1 VNNRLRVIVFFFLCA
16 STHWSAAVVL
26 GQQSETIYWSK
37 NEFTIPFHIDNDG
50 SQPSAVLLE
59 ISTDEGMTWLPYA
72 RDGVRAR
79 QFRFTSQGDGLYL
92 FRIKTIDNLGQ
103 AFDPGAEPLRV
114 LVDTTSPEL
123 TLEVDTDARG
133 QLIASFAI
141 IETNPKIE
149 SIRLEYQTEFTGS
162 WIAANFDTNRKSSTE
177 LSGRGMLNVSSTV
190 RQLVVRL
197 VAKDAA
203 GNESEVTR
211 LPQLP
216 RTATAPTGM
225 QLASGRNSP
234 PTSPF
239 SNNAQFSNSQ
249 FSNSQFSNT
258 KTSNAQL
265 PGPQG
270 NTSVARLGS
279 GPTLGLPGGPTI
291 TAVPSPTTASGPTS
305 KSNGYQFQPITKDT
319 LISTNVSVDAQSD
332 GLGSLP
338 SIAAS
343 QDLNASPLFLGG
355 ASGDSVQLSN
365 QPQSASPIAL
375 SVPSPARAPTGTTR
389 SIDQKPYHSSSKAFS
404 LDYAVDQR
412 GGSQVASVEL
422 WGTVDQG
429 QIWELWGTDPDGK
442 TPFDIS
448 VETEGLFGFRMVLV
462 GANGMSAN
470 RPRNGDNADAWIH
483 VDTKLPSARIVS
495 AVYGRGNESGALVI
509 EFSAQDE
516 QFSDRPIKLSYSEV
530 PTGPWTTIVS
540 GYENSGRYVWR
551 ADPNLPARVYL
562 QIEAFDQAGNIGA
575 HRLELPVDIEGLA
588 PRGRIQGFR
597 PIPQ

>member
-1 VNNRLRVIVFFFLCA
+1 VNIRTKVIAFFFL
-16 STHWSAAVVL
+16 STLANSEATVAF
-26 GQQSETIYWSK
+26 GQQPETIYWSK

-50 SQPSAVLLE
+50 AQPASVLLE
-59 ISTDEGMTWLPYA
+59 ISTDEGLTWAPYA

-92 FRIKTIDNLGQ
+92 FRIKTIDSFGQ
-103 AFDPGAEPLRV
+103 TYDPGAEPLRV
-114 LVDTTSPEL
+114 LVDTSSPEL
-123 TLEVDTDARG
+123 TLEVDTDAKGR
-133 QLIASFAI
+133 LIASFQI
-141 IETNPKIE
+141 IESNPKIE

-162 WIAANFDTNRKSSTE
+162 WVAASFDTNRKSSTE
-177 LSGRGMLNVSSTV
+177 LSGRGVLDVSSSV

-216 RTATAPTGM
+216 RTASAPSGM

-234 PTSPF
+234 PTTPF
-239 SNNAQFSNSQ
+239 NNGSHGS
-249 FSNSQFSNT
+249 
-258 KTSNAQL
+258 
-265 PGPQG
+265 
-270 NTSVARLGS
+270 TSVARLGN
-279 GPTLGLPGGPTI
+279 GPLAGPTI
-291 TAVPSPTTASGPTS
+291 TAVPSTVPSAFPSTAFTNQITNKLLVPEP
-305 KSNGYQFQPITKDT
+305 KGYQFQPITSDS
-319 LISTNVSVDAQSD
+319 LVSTNVSIDARSG

-338 SIAAS
+338 LIAPS
-343 QDLNASPLFLGG
+343 QDSSGSPLFLGDSLDTG
-355 ASGDSVQLSN
+355 ASSRNRTQ
-365 QPQSASPIAL
+365 QSSQASSPIAL
-375 SVPSPARAPTGTTR
+375 PVQPPYQSPIQATSRAPSGTTR

-404 LDYAVDQR
+404 LDYSVDQH
-412 GGSQVASVEL
+412 GGSQVTAVEL
-422 WGTVDQG
+422 WGTADQG
-429 QIWELWGTDPDGK
+429 QLWELWGTDPDGK
-442 TPFDIS
+442 TPFDIA
-448 VETEGLFGFRMVLV
+448 VEAEGLFGFRMVLV
-462 GANGMSAN
+462 GANGMTAN
-470 RPRNGDNADAWIH
+470 RPRNGDNADAWIF
-483 VDTKLPSARIVS
+483 VDTKVPSARLVS
-495 AVYGRGNESGALVI
+495 AVYGRGNESGSLVL

-562 QIEAFDQAGNIGA
+562 QIEAFDQAGNIGV

>member
-1 VNNRLRVIVFFFLCA
+1 LFFSVASVNAGVSVSLAQRP
-16 STHWSAAVVL
+16 
-26 GQQSETIYWSK
+26 ETIYWSK

-50 SQPSAVLLE
+50 AQPASVLLE
-59 ISTDEGMTWLPYA
+59 ISTDEGLTWAPYA
-72 RDGVRAR
+72 RDGIRAR

-92 FRIKTIDNLGQ
+92 FRIKTIDNFGQ
-103 AFDPGAEPLRV
+103 AYDPGAEPLRV
-114 LVDTTSPEL
+114 LVDTSSPEL
-123 TLEVDTDARG
+123 TLEVDTDAKGR
-133 QLIASFAI
+133 LIASFKI
-141 IETNPKIE
+141 IESNPKIE

-162 WIAANFDTNRKSSTE
+162 WVAASFDTNRQSSTE
-177 LSGRGMLNVSSTV
+177 LSGRGVLEVSSSV

-197 VAKDAA
+197 IAKDAA

-216 RTATAPTGM
+216 RTASAPTGM

-234 PTSPF
+234 PTTPF
-239 SNNAQFSNSQ
+239 NNG
-249 FSNSQFSNT
+249 T
-258 KTSNAQL
+258 
-265 PGPQG
+265 QG
-270 NTSVARLGS
+270 STSVARLGN
-279 GPTLGLPGGPTI
+279 GPLAGPII
-291 TAVPSPTTASGPTS
+291 TAVPSTVPSTGSQAQITNKLLAPE
-305 KSNGYQFQPITKDT
+305 SNGYQFQPITSDS
-319 LISTNVSVDAQSD
+319 LVSTNVPLEARTG

-338 SIAAS
+338 SIAPS
-343 QDLNASPLFLGG
+343 QDSSGLPLFLGESFG
-355 ASGDSVQLSN
+355 SVASSRN
-365 QPQSASPIAL
+365 QPQQS
-375 SVPSPARAPTGTTR
+375 SPAPSTALPTALPVQSPVQAPSGTTR

-404 LDYAVDQR
+404 LDYAVDQH
-412 GGSQVASVEL
+412 GGSQVTAVEL
-422 WGTVDQG
+422 WGTADQG

-462 GANGMSAN
+462 GANGMTAN
-470 RPRNGDNADAWIH
+470 RPRNGDNADAWIF
-483 VDTKLPSARIVS
+483 VDTKLPSARLVS
-495 AVYGRGNESGALVI
+495 AVYGRGNESGSLVI

-530 PTGPWTTIVS
+530 PSGPWTTIVS

-562 QIEAFDQAGNIGA
+562 QIEAFDQAGNIGV

>member
-1 VNNRLRVIVFFFLCA
+1 MNNRLKVISFFLLCA
-16 STHWSAAVVL
+16 STHLGATVAS
-26 GQQSETIYWSK
+26 GQQPETIYWSK

-92 FRIKTIDNLGQ
+92 FRIKTIDNFGQ

-123 TLEVDTDARG
+123 TLEVDTDSKG

-141 IETNPKIE
+141 IETNPRIE

-162 WIAANFDTNRKSSTE
+162 WIAASFDTNRKNSTE
-177 LSGRGMLNVSSTV
+177 LSGRGTLGISSSV

-197 VAKDAA
+197 IAKDAA

-225 QLASGRNSP
+225 QLASGRNAP

-239 SNNAQFSNSQ
+239 SSNSQSSNSQ
-249 FSNSQFSNT
+249 FT
-258 KTSNAQL
+258 
-265 PGPQG
+265 GPQA
-270 NTSVARLGS
+270 NTSVARLGN
-279 GPTLGLPGGPTI
+279 GPTVGTTVGPSVGPSVGPTI
-291 TAVPSPTTASGPTS
+291 TAVPSQTNTSVPTS
-305 KSNGYQFQPITKDT
+305 KSNGYQFQTITKDTLVTRDT
-319 LISTNVSVDAQSD
+319 LISTNVPTDARSD
-332 GLGSLP
+332 GFGALP

-343 QDLNASPLFLGG
+343 QDSKASPLFLGG
-355 ASGDSVQLSN
+355 LSGDSARSSN
-365 QPQSASPIAL
+365 EPNSSSPIAL
-375 SVPSPARAPTGTTR
+375 PVPSPVRAPTGTTR
-389 SIDQKPYHSSSKAFS
+389 SIDQKPYYSSSKAFS
-404 LDYAVDQR
+404 LDYALDQH
-412 GGSQVASVEL
+412 GGSQVAAVEL

-462 GANGMSAN
+462 GANGMTAN
-470 RPRNGDNADAWIH
+470 RPRNGDNADAWIF
-483 VDTKLPSARIVS
+483 VDTKFPSARLVS

-516 QFSDRPIKLSYSEV
+516 QFSDRPVKLSYSEV

-551 ADPNLPARVYL
+551 ADPNLPARVFL
-562 QIEAFDQAGNIGA
+562 QIEAFDQAGNIGV

-597 PIPQ
+597 PILQ

>member
-1 VNNRLRVIVFFFLCA
+1 VNNRLKVIAFFLLCA
-16 STHWSAAVVL
+16 STHVGAAVAL

-103 AFDPGAEPLRV
+103 AYDPGAEPLRV

-123 TLEVDTDARG
+123 TLEVDTDAKG

-141 IETNPKIE
+141 IETNPRIE

-162 WIAANFDTNRKSSTE
+162 WIAASFDTNRKSSTE

-239 SNNAQFSNSQ
+239 NNNSQ
-249 FSNSQFSNT
+249 FNNTNINSTQVIGPEV
-258 KTSNAQL
+258 NA
-265 PGPQG
+265 
-270 NTSVARLGS
+270 SVARLGS
-279 GPTLGLPGGPTI
+279 GPIAGPTI
-291 TAVPSPTTASGPTS
+291 SAVPSQANTSVPTS

-319 LISTNVSVDAQSD
+319 LISTNVSSDAQND

-343 QDLNASPLFLGG
+343 QDSSASSLFLGG
-355 ASGDSVQLSN
+355 LSGDSARPSN
-365 QPQSASPIAL
+365 EPQSSPIAL
-375 SVPSPARAPTGTTR
+375 PVPSPARAPNGTTR

-404 LDYAVDQR
+404 LDYAVDQH
-412 GGSQVASVEL
+412 GGSQVAAVEL

-462 GANGMSAN
+462 GANGMTAN
-470 RPRNGDNADAWIH
+470 RPRNGDNADAWIF
-483 VDTKLPSARIVS
+483 VDTKLPSARLVS

-530 PTGPWTTIVS
+530 PTGPWITIVS
-540 GYENSGRYVWR
+540 GCENTGRYVWR

-562 QIEAFDQAGNIGA
+562 QIEAFDQAGNIDA
-575 HRLELPVDIEGLA
+575 HRLELPVDIDGLA

>member
-1 VNNRLRVIVFFFLCA
+1 MQVGA
-16 STHWSAAVVL
+16 SVAF
-26 GQQSETIYWSK
+26 GQQPETIYWSK
-37 NEFTIPFHIDNDG
+37 NEFTIPFHIDSDG

-59 ISTDEGMTWLPYA
+59 ISSDEGMTWLPYA
-72 RDGVRAR
+72 RDGVRAK

-103 AFDPGAEPLRV
+103 AYDPGAEPLRV

-141 IETNPKIE
+141 IETNPRIE

-162 WIAANFDTNRKSSTE
+162 WVAASFDTNRLSSGE
-177 LSGRGMLNVSSTV
+177 LSGRGRLDVSSSV

-197 VAKDAA
+197 VVKDAA

-239 SNNAQFSNSQ
+239 GNNNQFNSPKT
-249 FSNSQFSNT
+249 NSSQISP
-258 KTSNAQL
+258 S
-265 PGPQG
+265 QG
-270 NTSVARLGS
+270 NTSVAKLGS
-279 GPTLGLPGGPTI
+279 SPVAGPTI
-291 TAVPSPTTASGPTS
+291 TAIPSQTSTNVPAP

-319 LISTNVSVDAQSD
+319 LISTNVSVDSRSD

-338 SIAAS
+338 SIATAS
-343 QDLNASPLFLGG
+343 QDANATPLFLGG
-355 ASGDSVQLSN
+355 SSGDSTRSSN
-365 QPQSASPIAL
+365 ESKTSSPVAL
-375 SVPSPARAPTGTTR
+375 PVPSSIKPPTGTTR

-404 LDYAVDQR
+404 LDYAVDQHW
-412 GGSQVASVEL
+412 GSQVAAVEL

-442 TPFDIS
+442 SPFDIS

-462 GANGMSAN
+462 GANGMTAN
-470 RPRNGDNADAWIH
+470 RPRNGDNADAWIF
-483 VDTKLPSARIVS
+483 VDTKVPSARLVS

-530 PTGPWTTIVS
+530 PTGPWSTIVS
-540 GYENSGRYVWR
+540 GHENSGRYVWR

-562 QIEAFDQAGNIGA
+562 QIEAFDQAGNIGS